1 MATVDVVIIIT
12 VSCPWKASSG
22 EAVLTL
28 LPFSES
34 PPLTPTGR
42 LKDVFIPLD
51 TDSLGL
57 LVKLDQSLGVKS
69 NLITDSGVKYDQES
83 PKLQCG
89 SPRLP

>member
-51 TDSLGL
+51 RLIRAAGKIGS
-57 LVKLDQSLGVKS
+57 VFRCQVQSHHRFRGE
-69 NLITDSGVKYDQES
+69 I
-83 PKLQCG
+83 
-89 SPRLP
+89 